1 MCGGK
6 NYFQSRE
13 RIGHWKKHQKLVT
26 TPSKTLVH
34 IIEWRRAHNAL
45 LKATPRTKN
54 TSAKNTKKER
64 RREMSSSSA
73 QTNQTTMTSE
83 QREQAFAMANQEM
96 EYRVDLFNK
105 LVHSCYEK
113 CIDKRFKDGD
123 LNVGETA
130 CVDRCSS
137 KYWQSVG
144 IVGQLLGANQAQQ
157 GPPAT
162 Q

>member
-1 MCGGK
+1 MVVK
-6 NYFQSRE
+6 IIFQSRE

-26 TPSKTLVH
+26 TPSKTLVI

-45 LKATPRTKN
+45 LKATPH
-54 TSAKNTKKER
+54 AKNTREHKKAKKK
-64 RREMSSSSA
+64 MSSSSA
-73 QTNQTTMTSE
+73 HAPTNQTMMTSE

>member
-1 MCGGK
+1 MFVEKKSKKRKRESNDAAGK
-6 NYFQSRE
+6 PVG
-13 RIGHWKKHQKLVT
+13 IKKCVT
-26 TPSKTLVH
+26 K
-34 IIEWRRAHNAL
+34 
-45 LKATPRTKN
+45 
-54 TSAKNTKKER
+54 R
-64 RREMSSSSA
+64 RRRRRRRRRRNA
-73 QTNQTTMTSE
+73 RVIIMTDQQQQQQMTPE

-144 IVGQLLGANQAQQ
+144 IVGQLLGANQQQ
-157 GPPAT
+157 
-162 Q
+162 QQQ

>member
-1 MCGGK
+1 MK
-6 NYFQSRE
+6 IFSNFRSPVAVA
-13 RIGHWKKHQKLVT
+13 KKQK
-26 TPSKTLVH
+26 KK
-34 IIEWRRAHNAL
+34 RR
-45 LKATPRTKN
+45 KKRRKKKKKKKKRATPPGGLLGIKCV
-54 TSAKNTKKER
+54 KKE
-64 RREMSSSSA
+64 A
-73 QTNQTTMTSE
+73 QHLHEKKKKKKKKKQDARGINMTDQQQQQMTPE

-144 IVGQLLGANQAQQ
+144 IVGQLLGANQQQ
-157 GPPAT
+157 
-162 Q
+162 QQQ

>member
-1 MCGGK
+1 M
-6 NYFQSRE
+6 Q
-13 RIGHWKKHQKLVT
+13 
-26 TPSKTLVH
+26 
-34 IIEWRRAHNAL
+34 
-45 LKATPRTKN
+45 
-54 TSAKNTKKER
+54 
-64 RREMSSSSA
+64 
-73 QTNQTTMTSE
+73 TMTAE

-144 IVGQLLGANQAQQ
+144 IVGQLLGANQQQ
-157 GPPAT
+157 QQQPWGYISGVGSRRSRFVVFDMH
-162 Q
+162 

>member
-1 MCGGK
+1 M
-6 NYFQSRE
+6 
-13 RIGHWKKHQKLVT
+13 KKKQKK
-26 TPSKTLVH
+26 SKKK
-34 IIEWRRAHNAL
+34 EKR
-45 LKATPRTKN
+45 ATPPGAGDKIRHKRS
-54 TSAKNTKKER
+54 TSEDTREKKKKKKKKTR
-64 RREMSSSSA
+64 HARVII
-73 QTNQTTMTSE
+73 MTDQQQQQMTPE

-144 IVGQLLGANQAQQ
+144 IVGQLLGANQQQ
-157 GPPAT
+157 
-162 Q
+162 QQQ

>member
-1 MCGGK
+1 MFVEK
-6 NYFQSRE
+6 KSKKKKRE
-13 RIGHWKKHQKLVT
+13 SNDAAGKLVGI
-26 TPSKTLVH
+26 KKCV
-34 IIEWRRAHNAL
+34 
-45 LKATPRTKN
+45 TK
-54 TSAKNTKKER
+54 R
-64 RREMSSSSA
+64 RRRRRRRRRRNA
-73 QTNQTTMTSE
+73 RVIIMTDQQQQQQMTPE

-144 IVGQLLGANQAQQ
+144 IVGQLLGANQQQ
-157 GPPAT
+157 
-162 Q
+162 QQQ

>member
-1 MCGGK
+1 
-6 NYFQSRE
+6 
-13 RIGHWKKHQKLVT
+13 
-26 TPSKTLVH
+26 
-34 IIEWRRAHNAL
+34 
-45 LKATPRTKN
+45 
-54 TSAKNTKKER
+54 
-64 RREMSSSSA
+64 MSSSSA
-73 QTNQTTMTSE
+73 QTPTNQTMTSE

>member
-1 MCGGK
+1 MGAYSLPHLLTLKGG
-6 NYFQSRE
+6 
-13 RIGHWKKHQKLVT
+13 
-26 TPSKTLVH
+26 
-34 IIEWRRAHNAL
+34 
-45 LKATPRTKN
+45 ATRDATKMTDQGGGQN
-54 TSAKNTKKER
+54 N
-64 RREMSSSSA
+64 M
-73 QTNQTTMTSE
+73 QTMTAE

-144 IVGQLLGANQAQQ
+144 IVGQLLGANQQQ
-157 GPPAT
+157 QQQP
-162 Q
+162 

>member
-1 MCGGK
+1 MTDQGGGQ
-6 NYFQSRE
+6 NNMQ
-13 RIGHWKKHQKLVT
+13 
-26 TPSKTLVH
+26 
-34 IIEWRRAHNAL
+34 
-45 LKATPRTKN
+45 
-54 TSAKNTKKER
+54 
-64 RREMSSSSA
+64 
-73 QTNQTTMTSE
+73 TMTPE

-144 IVGQLLGANQAQQ
+144 IVGQLLGANQQQ
-157 GPPAT
+157 QQQP
-162 Q
+162 

>member
-1 MCGGK
+1 M
-6 NYFQSRE
+6 
-13 RIGHWKKHQKLVT
+13 KKKQKK
-26 TPSKTLVH
+26 SKKK
-34 IIEWRRAHNAL
+34 EKR
-45 LKATPRTKN
+45 ATPPGAGDKIRHKRS
-54 TSAKNTKKER
+54 TSEDTREKKKKKKKKTR
-64 RREMSSSSA
+64 HARVII
-73 QTNQTTMTSE
+73 MTDQQQQQMTPE
-83 QREQAFAMANQEM
+83 QREQAFALANQEM

-144 IVGQLLGANQAQQ
+144 IVGQLLGANQQQ
-157 GPPAT
+157 
-162 Q
+162 QQQ

>member
-1 MCGGK
+1 MMK
-6 NYFQSRE
+6 IFSNFRHRSRW
-13 RIGHWKKHQKLVT
+13 RKSKKK
-26 TPSKTLVH
+26 KG
-34 IIEWRRAHNAL
+34 EKKGEKKEKKKKKR
-45 LKATPRTKN
+45 ATPPGGLLGIKCV
-54 TSAKNTKKER
+54 KKE
-64 RREMSSSSA
+64 A
-73 QTNQTTMTSE
+73 QHLHEKKKKQDARIVIIMTDQQQQQQMTPE

-144 IVGQLLGANQAQQ
+144 IVGQLLGANQQQ
-157 GPPAT
+157 
-162 Q
+162 QQQ

>member
-1 MCGGK
+1 MVVVAV
-6 NYFQSRE
+6 
-13 RIGHWKKHQKLVT
+13 L
-26 TPSKTLVH
+26 
-34 IIEWRRAHNAL
+34 
-45 LKATPRTKN
+45 
-54 TSAKNTKKER
+54 R
-64 RREMSSSSA
+64 RRRRRKKRRVCEKKKKKKKKTRHA
-73 QTNQTTMTSE
+73 RVIIMTDQQQQQMTPE
-83 QREQAFAMANQEM
+83 QREQAFALANQEM

-144 IVGQLLGANQAQQ
+144 IVGQLLGANQQQ
-157 GPPAT
+157 
-162 Q
+162 QQQ

>member
-1 MCGGK
+1 MFVEK
-6 NYFQSRE
+6 KKKKKKRE
-13 RIGHWKKHQKLVT
+13 SNDAAGKLVGI
-26 TPSKTLVH
+26 KKCV
-34 IIEWRRAHNAL
+34 
-45 LKATPRTKN
+45 TK
-54 TSAKNTKKER
+54 R
-64 RREMSSSSA
+64 RRRRRRRRRRNA
-73 QTNQTTMTSE
+73 RVIIMTDQQQQQQMTPE

-144 IVGQLLGANQAQQ
+144 IVGQLLGANQQQ
-157 GPPAT
+157 
-162 Q
+162 QQQ

>member
-1 MCGGK
+1 MRQK
-6 NYFQSRE
+6 RSTTR
-13 RIGHWKKHQKLVT
+13 KKKKKKKKKKKRQKKRDTRVIMT
-26 TPSKTLVH
+26 DQQQQMTP
-34 IIEWRRAHNAL
+34 
-45 LKATPRTKN
+45 
-54 TSAKNTKKER
+54 
-64 RREMSSSSA
+64 
-73 QTNQTTMTSE
+73 E

-144 IVGQLLGANQAQQ
+144 IVGQLLGANQQQ
-157 GPPAT
+157 
-162 Q
+162 QQQ

>member
-1 MCGGK
+1 VVVVAV
-6 NYFQSRE
+6 
-13 RIGHWKKHQKLVT
+13 L
-26 TPSKTLVH
+26 
-34 IIEWRRAHNAL
+34 
-45 LKATPRTKN
+45 
-54 TSAKNTKKER
+54 R
-64 RREMSSSSA
+64 RRRRRRKRRVCEKKKKKKKKTRHA
-73 QTNQTTMTSE
+73 RVIIMTDQQQQQMTPE

-144 IVGQLLGANQAQQ
+144 IVGQLLGANQQQ
-157 GPPAT
+157 
-162 Q
+162 QQQ